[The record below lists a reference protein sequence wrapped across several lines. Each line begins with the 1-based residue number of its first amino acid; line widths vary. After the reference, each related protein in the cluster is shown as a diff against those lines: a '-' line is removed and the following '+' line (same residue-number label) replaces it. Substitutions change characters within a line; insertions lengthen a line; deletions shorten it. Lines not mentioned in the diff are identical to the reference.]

1 MESKLDSHD
10 SGGKKVEVASKV
22 EAMEGAASKELHQQ
36 GIWLGQSRQVVYPRN
51 IVMVPLVNDI
61 VGLPRVATLKDF
73 EDFEQYWRGAP
84 PMDLS

>member
-1 MESKLDSHD
+1 
-10 SGGKKVEVASKV
+10 
-22 EAMEGAASKELHQQ
+22 
-36 GIWLGQSRQVVYPRN
+36 
-51 IVMVPLVNDI
+51 MVPLVNDI